1 MHMNKDIKGTPQNSI
16 LFLPGIIGN
25 FILSIQIF
33 IIQENGIN
41 EKREKKLSRGFRVF
55 SQPSGSRK
63 LALLA
68 STNTA
73 SQAGTGLHELLGS

>member
-1 MHMNKDIKGTPQNSI
+1 MNKDIKATPQNSI
-16 LFLPGIIGN
+16 LFLPAIIGN

-33 IIQENGIN
+33 IIRENGIN
-41 EKREKKLSRGFRVF
+41 EKREKTLPRGFRVF

-73 SQAGTGLHELLGS
+73 CQAGMGLHELLGS

>member
-16 LFLPGIIGN
+16 LLLPGIIGN
-25 FILSIQIF
+25 FILSIKMY

-41 EKREKKLSRGFRVF
+41 EKREKKLPKGFRVL

-63 LALLA
+63 LALRA
-68 STNTA
+68 STNAA